1 MPQGRQKAEHVVKQ
15 ATFNFPLPE
24 DHEVIFRASITLK
37 NGKVLL
43 ARFFGIRGF
52 PILVKKEK
60 KS

>member
-1 MPQGRQKAEHVVKQ
+1 MKQ
-15 ATFNFPLPE
+15 ATFNFPIPE

-52 PILVKKEK
+52 PILVKKQAK
-60 KS
+60 KD